1 MNAELSFIHTVNQTD
16 CSIIISCRT
25 QISHLTELDLTEA
38 HLVDAE
44 ATVLI
49 LQSEKNEL
57 LKNLIFL
64 NMNLT

>member
-1 MNAELSFIHTVNQTD
+1 MNAELSFAYAVNQID
-16 CSIIISCRT
+16 HFIIISCKT
-25 QISHLTELDLTEA
+25 QISCLTELDLTEA
-38 HLVDAE
+38 YLIDAE

-49 LQSEKNEL
+49 LQSEKNKL